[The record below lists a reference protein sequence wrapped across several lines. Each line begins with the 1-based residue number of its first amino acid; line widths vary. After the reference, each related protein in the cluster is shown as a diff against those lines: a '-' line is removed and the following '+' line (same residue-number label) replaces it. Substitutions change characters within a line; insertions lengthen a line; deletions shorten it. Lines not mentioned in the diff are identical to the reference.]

1 MSAPDTAHPLDLLR
15 GTRSVLEHSLL
26 EIAGALSALLAPLV
40 GHSALVIFTE
50 DCTGRPQKKAGLAA
64 ITETVTI
71 AELDVLRDAVTDA
84 PRLLPDAV
92 IGGARREALVWPSRT
107 GAILVLAD
115 PASADHTGRHGGE
128 PDAAVLAGIDAVF
141 QLVALSIRQQVAN
154 AAPSY
159 LSDSRAASS
168 DRAGLI
174 ADLGDA
180 HATAL
185 ESILVVLRSRRHS
198 DAAARQAAIDVAAAA
213 MVRLRS
219 VSDRDRLLGEEP
231 VHTAFERLRDDL
243 GPLVRHG
250 ELDVEFVAPPLSGR
264 PLPGE
269 VAHAARA
276 VVRGAVLALVERPA
290 VSRVRIQWDC
300 DGSNLLIGI
309 RDNGEG
315 DLDAEIPSIR
325 QLVSR
330 VTVLDGTFDVEAT
343 AGWGSEMRIVLPLDT
358 VPVPL
363 SLSQFGQLTAR
374 EREVL
379 DLLVE
384 GRRNKAIAAG
394 LSISE
399 NTVKFHVANILRKV
413 GTSSRAELAAL
424 AAAS

>member
-1 MSAPDTAHPLDLLR
+1 MSAPDSAHPLELLR
-15 GTRSVLEHSLL
+15 STRAVMEHSLL
-26 EIAGALSALLAPLV
+26 EVAGALSAVLAPLV
-40 GHSALVIFTE
+40 AHSALVIFTE
-50 DCTGRPQKKAGLAA
+50 DCTGRPQKKAGLPA

-84 PRLLPDAV
+84 PRLLDDAV
-92 IGGARREALVWPSRT
+92 IGGTRRPALVWPSHT
-107 GAILVLAD
+107 GAILVLVH
-115 PASADHTGRHGGE
+115 PASADD
-128 PDAAVLAGIDAVF
+128 DALAGIDAVF

-174 ADLGDA
+174 ADLTDA

-185 ESILVVLRSRRHS
+185 ESLLVVLRSRRHS
-198 DAAARQAAIDVAAAA
+198 DAAARQSAIDVAAAA

-219 VSDRDRLLGEEP
+219 VSDRDRLLAEEP

-276 VVRGAVLALVERPA
+276 VVRGAVLALVERTA

-325 QLVSR
+325 QLVAR

-343 AGWGSEMRIVLPLDT
+343 AGWGSEMRIVLPLDA
-358 VPVPL
+358 VPAPL

-384 GRRNKAIAAG
+384 GKRNKAIAAG
-394 LSISE
+394 LTISE